1 MPVENKK
8 GNTMKRNFTLV
19 ELLVV
24 IAIIAI
30 LAGLLMPALGT
41 ARDKARTISC
51 VGNLKQ
57 FGLAYFGYCAD
68 WNFTPPVSANGIRW
82 VDLVEPY
89 LAKKSEKNT
98 GNVFLCPCDNRPE
111 DKKVVYG
118 TSDINKL
125 SYGINQCYA
134 KGHETEKA
142 YKLWYG
148 VNTNLICKPSEF
160 ISVADAGT
168 YYIGTTI
175 ALPEFGI
182 ENEELAVTGGFCKK
196 LSFRHNGG
204 KSYEFN
210 AAFGDGHVS
219 SLKFGETPYRY
230 WDLTNQWDGSFE

>member
-1 MPVENKK
+1 MRKF
-8 GNTMKRNFTLV
+8 FTLI

-30 LAGLLMPALGT
+30 LAGMLLPALGN
-41 ARDKARTISC
+41 ARNKAKTISC
-51 VGNLKQ
+51 MGNVKQ
-57 FGLAYFGYCAD
+57 FGFAYFSYCSD
-68 WNFTPPVSANGIRW
+68 WDYTPPVSTYSPSVRW
-82 VDLVEPY
+82 VDRLEPY

-98 GNVFLCPCDNRPE
+98 GNIFLCPSDTRPE

-125 SYGINQCYA
+125 SYGIDQCYS
-134 KGHETEKA
+134 KGHDSSNDYDKP

-148 VNTNLICKPSEF
+148 VKTVLINKPSEF
-160 ISVADAGT
+160 ITIADAGT

-175 ALPEFGI
+175 AAPEFDTVNG
-182 ENEELAVTGGFCKK
+182 ELAVKDGFCKN

-210 AAFGDGHVS
+210 AAFGDGHAA
-219 SLKFGETPYRY
+219 SLKFMETPYRY
-230 WDLTNQWDGSFE
+230 WDLCNEWDGTF